1 MEAVPGELK
10 KARKKRIN
18 GKAALTRIGKV
29 INMQI
34 VGNRSNE
41 EIQKTLDNY
50 EEVHSELEAKHE
62 EVTMLIKDEA
72 QFEEEE
78 RWIEQCQ
85 ETFLRLKIDAQD
97 YMEQQP
103 LNNNIK
109 TGSTSKPAENSPPEA
124 QGSDTE
130 TPAAEENDVKS
141 VGTLEHLSAPSPP
154 PPRSMLKIEQKVV
167 CASFQFQH

>member
-1 MEAVPGELK
+1 MEAVQEELK
-10 KARKKRIN
+10 KARKKRRN

-41 EIQKTLDNY
+41 EIQKTLDYY
-50 EEVHSELEAKHE
+50 EEVYSELEAKHE
-62 EVTMLIKDEA
+62 EVTMLIEDEA

-97 YMEQQP
+97 YMKQQT

-109 TGSTSKPAENSPPEA
+109 TGNTSNPQKI
-124 QGSDTE
+124 
-130 TPAAEENDVKS
+130 
-141 VGTLEHLSAPSPP
+141 LHLK
-154 PPRSMLKIEQKVV
+154 LKVPIQKRPLPKRMM
-167 CASFQFQH
+167 H